1 MAQAT
6 FTPIQLYYS
15 SNAGATPST
24 TNLTSGE
31 LAINITDGKLFYK
44 DNAGALQV
52 IAQKSTATTPFAVS
66 IGGTGIS
73 ALTTG
78 GIAYG
83 GATNYAFTAAGTTGD
98 VLKSNGAGA
107 PTWTTPASTNTP
119 SALVVRNSSGNF
131 SAGTIT
137 ADLTGTA
144 STATSLSGGAT
155 GAVPYQSAVGATTFL
170 TAGASGTVL
179 TMSSGGVP
187 QWSTAGTSTL
197 ASNLAGGTAGALA
210 YQSAPNATSFL
221 TAGTAGQV
229 LTLTSGQIP
238 AWGTL
243 TAPTSVANIT
253 GGAAGSV
260 PYQTAAS
267 TTTFLPAGTSGQVLT
282 LTSGQLPAWQ
292 TPAGVTSV
300 ANLTGGNT
308 NTIAVQTSTN
318 NTGFISAP
326 SGSSYLNY
334 TGSAFQWSNPVTSVS
349 AGTGMSFTTI
359 TASGSVGIDTAVVPR
374 FANAGTFT
382 ATQTFSG
389 SSSVAALTLNNALET
404 CTINASAASGAINID
419 VATQS
424 VVYYTANA
432 STTWTVNLRA
442 SSGTTLNSFMAAQQS
457 VTVAMLVQTGA
468 TTAAYPTAITVD
480 GAAPALVKWLGGT
493 APTAGNASSIDVYS
507 FTVIKIGPA
516 TYTVLASQAKFA

>member
-44 DNAGALQV
+44 DNTGALQV

-66 IGGTGIS
+66 IGGTGITS
-73 ALTTG
+73 LTTG

-83 GATNYAFTAAGTTGD
+83 GATTYAFTAAGTTGD

-119 SALVVRNSSGNF
+119 STLVIRNASGNF

-144 STATSLSGGAT
+144 STATSLSGGTA

-170 TAGASGTVL
+170 AAGASGTVL

-187 QWSTAGTSTL
+187 QWATAGTSTL

-221 TAGTAGQV
+221 AAG
-229 LTLTSGQIP
+229 TSGQILTLNSSQIP
-238 AWGTL
+238 AWTNA
-243 TAPTSVANIT
+243 TAATSVANIT

-267 TTTFLPAGTSGQVLT
+267 TTTFLAAGTSGQVLT
-282 LTSGQLPAWQ
+282 LTSGRLPAWQ
-292 TPAGVTSV
+292 TPSAVSSV
-300 ANLTGGNT
+300 ANITGGNT
-308 NTIAVQTSTN
+308 NTIAVQTSAN
-318 NTGFISAP
+318 NTGPLLPGTVRRPNKSKSWRALSA
-326 SGSSYLNY
+326 NF
-334 TGSAFQWSNPVTSVS
+334 TMM
-349 AGTGMSFTTI
+349 GTWRCAKFSF
-359 TASGSVGIDTAVVPR
+359 GK
-374 FANAGTFT
+374 
-382 ATQTFSG
+382 
-389 SSSVAALTLNNALET
+389 AAL
-404 CTINASAASGAINID
+404 
-419 VATQS
+419 
-424 VVYYTANA
+424 
-432 STTWTVNLRA
+432 
-442 SSGTTLNSFMAAQQS
+442 
-457 VTVAMLVQTGA
+457 
-468 TTAAYPTAITVD
+468 
-480 GAAPALVKWLGGT
+480 
-493 APTAGNASSIDVYS
+493 
-507 FTVIKIGPA
+507 
-516 TYTVLASQAKFA
+516 

>member
-308 NTIAVQTSTN
+308 NTIAVQTST
-318 NTGFISAP
+318 
-326 SGSSYLNY
+326 
-334 TGSAFQWSNPVTSVS
+334 
-349 AGTGMSFTTI
+349 
-359 TASGSVGIDTAVVPR
+359 
-374 FANAGTFT
+374 
-382 ATQTFSG
+382 
-389 SSSVAALTLNNALET
+389 
-404 CTINASAASGAINID
+404 
-419 VATQS
+419 
-424 VVYYTANA
+424 
-432 STTWTVNLRA
+432 
-442 SSGTTLNSFMAAQQS
+442 
-457 VTVAMLVQTGA
+457 A
-468 TTAAYPTAITVD
+468 TTTTKRQQDKQQPQQQQQQQQ
-480 GAAPALVKWLGGT
+480 PK
-493 APTAGNASSIDVYS
+493 
-507 FTVIKIGPA
+507 
-516 TYTVLASQAKFA
+516 

>member
-1 MAQAT
+1 
-6 FTPIQLYYS
+6 L
-15 SNAGATPST
+15 
-24 TNLTSGE
+24 
-31 LAINITDGKLFYK
+31 
-44 DNAGALQV
+44 
-52 IAQKSTATTPFAVS
+52 
-66 IGGTGIS
+66 
-73 ALTTG
+73 
-78 GIAYG
+78 
-83 GATNYAFTAAGTTGD
+83 AAG
-98 VLKSNGAGA
+98 
-107 PTWTTPASTNTP
+107 
-119 SALVVRNSSGNF
+119 
-131 SAGTIT
+131 
-137 ADLTGTA
+137 
-144 STATSLSGGAT
+144 
-155 GAVPYQSAVGATTFL
+155 
-170 TAGASGTVL
+170 
-179 TMSSGGVP
+179 
-187 QWSTAGTSTL
+187 
-197 ASNLAGGTAGALA
+197 
-210 YQSAPNATSFL
+210 
-221 TAGTAGQV
+221 
-229 LTLTSGQIP
+229 TSGQILTLNSSQIP
-238 AWGTL
+238 AWTNA
-243 TAPTSVANIT
+243 TAATSVANIT

-267 TTTFLPAGTSGQVLT
+267 TTTFLAAGTSGQVLT

-292 TPAGVTSV
+292 TPSAVSSV
-300 ANLTGGNT
+300 ANITGGNT
-308 NTIAVQTSTN
+308 NTIAVQTSAN

-359 TASGSVGIDTAVVPR
+359 TASGSVGIDTAIVPR
-374 FANAGTFT
+374 FGSAGTFT

-389 SSSVAALTLNNALET
+389 SSSVAAAVLNNALET

-432 STTWTVNLRA
+432 SASWTVNIRA
-442 SSGTTLNSFMAAQQS
+442 SSGTTLNSFMSSQQS

-507 FTVIKIGPA
+507 FTVIKVGPA

>member
-6 FTPIQLYYS
+6 FTPIKLYYS

-24 TNLTSGE
+24 TNLAAGE
-31 LAINITDGKLFYK
+31 LAINTADGKLFYK
-44 DNAGALQV
+44 DNNGALQV
-52 IAQKSTATTPFAVS
+52 IAQKSTATTPFSVS

-73 ALTTG
+73 SLTQG
-78 GIAYG
+78 GVAYG
-83 GATNYAFTAAGTTGD
+83 GATTYAFSAVGTSGD
-98 VLKSNGAGA
+98 VLKSNGTGA
-107 PTWTTPASTNTP
+107 PTWITPASANTP
-119 SALVVRNSSGNF
+119 SALVIRNASGNF

-144 STATSLSGGAT
+144 STSTNLSGGT
-155 GAVPYQSAVGATTFL
+155 VGAVPYQSAIGTTSFL
-170 TAGASGTVL
+170 AAGSSGTVL

-187 QWSTAGTSTL
+187 EWTTAGTSTL

-221 TAGTAGQV
+221 AAGTSGQV

-243 TAPTSVANIT
+243 NAPTSVANIT

-267 TTTFLPAGTSGQVLT
+267 TTAFLSAGTSGQVLT
-282 LTSGQLPAWQ
+282 LTSGQLPSWQ
-292 TPAGVTSV
+292 TPSSVTSV
-300 ANLTGGNT
+300 ANITGGNT
-308 NTIAVQTSTN
+308 NTIAVQTSAN
-318 NTGFISAP
+318 NTGFITAP

-349 AGTGMSFTTI
+349 AGTGMSFSTI
-359 TASGSVGIDTAVVPR
+359 TSSGSVGIDTAVVPR

-389 SSSVAALTLNNALET
+389 SSSAASLALNNALET
-404 CTINASAASGAINID
+404 CTINAGAASGSINID

-432 STTWTVNLRA
+432 SSTWTVNIRA

-457 VTVAMLVQTGA
+457 VTVALLVQTGA
-468 TTAAYPTAITVD
+468 TTGAYPTAITVD

-507 FTVIKIGPA
+507 FTVIKIGTS